1 MLSSGL
7 KRKFPAAI
15 ALAGLAV
22 ATALSSWAMLFPPH
36 LVESFYSRGLFPTI
50 SHIAGWFA
58 DSLPFSWADV
68 WILAG
73 VFTVVFS
80 VRQKNWRL
88 PLGLI
93 SAAYLIFFWGWGLNY
108 HRFPIEIRMGLKSV
122 PEPSKL
128 EFSQF
133 LSSTTLAV
141 NRLWTEVAEQQTR
154 KPDLESMEHEASAR
168 VREVVGQIDG
178 TDWAAA
184 TRIKHSYPADLWF
197 HAAGIDGVFNPI
209 GHEPILVSGIPGFR
223 LPFVMTHELAHV
235 HGIAGEGDA
244 NFVAFLASLGSSD
257 SRFQYSAAFEMWL
270 HLGGAAAELDPG
282 PRRDLQSY
290 LDLIRA
296 HEIPQLSRI
305 QSAILDS
312 HLKANGI
319 QEGVRSYSKFV
330 ALAIATRDR
339 WGNFERP

>member
-1 MLSSGL
+1 MVISGV
-7 KRKFPAAI
+7 KRKFPVAI
-15 ALAGLAV
+15 GLTGLAV
-22 ATALSSWAMLFPPH
+22 ATALSSWAMIFPSS
-36 LVESFYSRGLFPTI
+36 LVERIYSRRLFPTI

-58 DSLPFSWADV
+58 DSIPFSWTDV
-68 WILAG
+68 WILVG

-88 PLGLI
+88 PLGLV
-93 SAAYLIFFWGWGLNY
+93 SAVYLIFFWGWGLNY
-108 HRFPIEIRMGLKSV
+108 HRSPIEIRMGLKAV
-122 PEPSKL
+122 PKPSKE

-133 LSSTTLAV
+133 LSSTTQAV
-141 NRLWTEVAEQQTR
+141 NRLWTEVAEQQTSQQNSV
-154 KPDLESMEHEASAR
+154 SMEHEASSR
-168 VREVVGQIDG
+168 VRAVVGQIDG

-209 GHEPILVSGIPGFR
+209 GHEPLLVSGIPSFR

-244 NFVAFLASLGSSD
+244 NFVAFLAGIGSAD
-257 SRFQYSAAFEMWL
+257 PRFQYSAAFEMWL
-270 HLGGAAAELDPG
+270 HLDGSAAELDPG

-290 LDLIRA
+290 LDLIRSQ
-296 HEIPQLSRI
+296 EIPQLSRI

-319 QEGVRSYSKFV
+319 QEGVQSYSKFV

-339 WGNFERP
+339 WGNFQ

>member
-1 MLSSGL
+1 MVISGV
-7 KRKFPAAI
+7 KRKFPVAI
-15 ALAGLAV
+15 GLTGLAV
-22 ATALSSWAMLFPPH
+22 ATALSSWAMIFPSS
-36 LVESFYSRGLFPTI
+36 LVETIYSRRLFPTI

-58 DSLPFSWADV
+58 DSIPFSWTDV
-68 WILAG
+68 WILVG

-88 PLGLI
+88 PLGLV

-108 HRFPIEIRMGLKSV
+108 HRSPIEIRMGLKAV
-122 PEPSKL
+122 PKPSKE

-133 LSSTTLAV
+133 LSSTTQAV
-141 NRLWTEVAEQQTR
+141 NRLWTEVAEQQTSQQNSV
-154 KPDLESMEHEASAR
+154 SMEHEASSR
-168 VREVVGQIDG
+168 VRAVVGQIDG

-209 GHEPILVSGIPGFR
+209 GHEPLLVSGIPSFR

-244 NFVAFLASLGSSD
+244 NFVAFLAGIGSAD
-257 SRFQYSAAFEMWL
+257 PRFQYSAAFEMWL
-270 HLGGAAAELDPG
+270 HLDGSAAELDPG

-290 LDLIRA
+290 LDLIRSQ
-296 HEIPQLSRI
+296 EIPQLSRI

-319 QEGVRSYSKFV
+319 QEGVQSYSKFV

-339 WGNFERP
+339 WGNFQ

>member
-1 MLSSGL
+1 MVISGV
-7 KRKFPAAI
+7 KRKFPVAI
-15 ALAGLAV
+15 GLTGLAV
-22 ATALSSWAMLFPPH
+22 ATALSSWAMIFPSS
-36 LVESFYSRGLFPTI
+36 LVETIYSRRLFPTI

-58 DSLPFSWADV
+58 DSIPFSWTDV
-68 WILAG
+68 WILVG

-88 PLGLI
+88 PLGLV
-93 SAAYLIFFWGWGLNY
+93 SAVYLIFFWGWGLNY
-108 HRFPIEIRMGLKSV
+108 HRSPIEIRMGLKAV
-122 PEPSKL
+122 PKPSKE

-133 LSSTTLAV
+133 LSSTTQAV
-141 NRLWTEVAEQQTR
+141 NRLWTEVAEQQTSQQ
-154 KPDLESMEHEASAR
+154 DSVSMKHEASSR
-168 VREVVGQIDG
+168 VRAVVGQIDG

-209 GHEPILVSGIPGFR
+209 GHEPLLVSGIPSFR

-244 NFVAFLASLGSSD
+244 NFVAFLAGIGSAD
-257 SRFQYSAAFEMWL
+257 PRFQYSAAFEMWL
-270 HLGGAAAELDPG
+270 HLDGSAAELDPG

-290 LDLIRA
+290 LDLIRSQ
-296 HEIPQLSRI
+296 EIPQLSRI

-319 QEGVRSYSKFV
+319 QEGVQSYSKFV

-339 WGNFERP
+339 WGNFQ